1 MDLAARSRQ
10 LASRNRRKGGHSATN
25 RPEASPHAIEEIN
38 AYIAVRDGLMAE
50 AMKARTEAA
59 IERLVLANSFV
70 SSCLGPARHP
80 YLTQYLPTKDA
91 ARELQRCHAVD
102 AQIARFRAQR
112 AA

>member
-25 RPEASPHAIEEIN
+25 RPEASPYAIEEIN

-50 AMKARTEAA
+50 AARDRTEAS
-59 IERLVLANSFV
+59 IERLALANQFV
-70 SSCLGPARHP
+70 SNCLGPARQP
-80 YLTQYLPTKDA
+80 YLSQCLPAKDA
-91 ARELQRCHAVD
+91 ARELQRCHSVD
-102 AQIARFRAQR
+102 AQIAKFRAQR